1 VGGNAKTPFAVF
13 LASRLQ
19 NYGLKVAI
27 VSRGYGGTMSRQR
40 ATLVALDGKLNVNPE
55 QSGDEPAMMARA
67 FPGPIAIGRRR
78 INAIEMVQKHGPLDA
93 VILDDG
99 FQHIRLK
106 RDLDLVLVSESRGL
120 GNGRMLPAGPMRE
133 PLAAL
138 KRADAVVIVSSGRSG
153 SSAIGPRQMKRIL
166 TRPVFHVQLRPRC
179 LVHLEQGEWRE
190 TSAILAQRRVLA
202 VSGLADPSGFHAMV
216 REIDGDLVGVIE
228 YPDHHSYTSADWQ
241 DISTAAREVDMVV
254 TTEKDLTK
262 LERFPF
268 PRDSLY
274 ALRLE
279 VSIAEKEA
287 RALDELIFSRL
298 GISPRPADA
307 LEVSR
312 NAG

>member
-1 VGGNAKTPFAVF
+1 
-13 LASRLQ
+13 
-19 NYGLKVAI
+19 
-27 VSRGYGGTMSRQR
+27 
-40 ATLVALDGKLNVNPE
+40 
-55 QSGDEPAMMARA
+55 
-67 FPGPIAIGRRR
+67 
-78 INAIEMVQKHGPLDA
+78 
-93 VILDDG
+93 
-99 FQHIRLK
+99 
-106 RDLDLVLVSESRGL
+106 
-120 GNGRMLPAGPMRE
+120 MRE

-216 REIDGDLVGVIE
+216 REIDGVLVGVIE

-274 ALRLE
+274 AL
-279 VSIAEKEA
+279 
-287 RALDELIFSRL
+287 
-298 GISPRPADA
+298 
-307 LEVSR
+307 
-312 NAG
+312 